1 MQLLNDDYPWNGE
14 IAEKHRVTPSAG
26 PWRALTNGVIQS
38 SPAHG
43 VEKTGGH
50 RRVSG
55 ETGVSVGKALRR
67 LVREPRKYLL
77 ARWNWKSA
85 VLSSWFRAALFF
97 FVNLTAGLS
106 AAMAAMST
114 ELVFRGITSGFY
126 GALTEGF
133 RDVEPPWAGAVS
145 VLVLLPVA
153 NHAMEFVV
161 HWLRGTRNLVPS
173 ITASVMFT
181 ALSTLFNLYA
191 MRRGALIVGA
201 GRQSFWKDLRRM
213 PRMLGD
219 FLMLVPRMIWP
230 GRTPARI
237 TKIEEHS

>member
-1 MQLLNDDYPWNGE
+1 M
-14 IAEKHRVTPSAG
+14 PSPRTHGIENTTRHG
-26 PWRALTNGVIQS
+26 P
-38 SPAHG
+38 
-43 VEKTGGH
+43 
-50 RRVSG
+50 VSG
-55 ETGVSVGKALRR
+55 ETGVSVGEVLRR
-67 LVREPRKYLL
+67 LVREPGKYLV

-85 VLSSWFRAALFF
+85 VLSSWFRAAIFF
-97 FVNLTAGLS
+97 FVNLTAGLP
-106 AAMAAMST
+106 AAVAAMST
-114 ELVFRGITSGFY
+114 ELVFRGMTSGFY

-161 HWLRGTRNLVPS
+161 HWLRGTRNLAPS
-173 ITASVMFT
+173 ITASVAFT

-201 GRQSFWKDLRRM
+201 GRESLWEDLRRM

-219 FLMLVPRMIWP
+219 FLMLVPRMLWP
-230 GRTPARI
+230 SRTPVRAA
-237 TKIEEHS
+237 KIEEHS